1 MVFIQSA
8 FIQNADAAFT
18 DIALVFTAAG
28 RFGFARPRKQAE
40 GGTDGKYQGDGD
52 DGQGIHVGW
61 VDGVVAMLFFPA

>member
-1 MVFIQSA
+1 MTGVQ
-8 FIQNADAAFT
+8 T
-18 DIALVFTAAG
+18 CALPIC

-61 VDGVVAMLFFPA
+61 VDGVVAMLFPPLAGRGL